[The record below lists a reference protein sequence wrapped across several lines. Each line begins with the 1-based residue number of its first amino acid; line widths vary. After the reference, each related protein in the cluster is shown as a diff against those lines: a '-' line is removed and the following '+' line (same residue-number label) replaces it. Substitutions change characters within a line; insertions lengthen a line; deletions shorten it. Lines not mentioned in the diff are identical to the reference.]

1 MCISVLS
8 TAHPEYPFLLISNRD
23 EFLSRPTLR
32 ADWWNPPSSQVLG
45 GRDLQRQERG
55 TWLAITKQG
64 RIAILTNFREE
75 GDTEI
80 NQAKSR
86 GAITNSYLTI
96 PPDSG
101 ETEEGLAERL
111 MKDVGIHDMG
121 GFTMLYGKL
130 QAPKSLN
137 DSGSSPNMPGLA
149 IISNRTESSSRL
161 RRIATHQGETHGI
174 SNSHFGDTTWPK
186 VIRGQELLKRV
197 IEDNVA
203 TPSSSQNDFI
213 ENLFSI
219 LCVDDI
225 PKRKL
230 GEDWDMYVR
239 HMRNSIMIPPAKGQ
253 VIENRAA
260 DQLRVGD
267 AGGMETPDHAKVESG
282 QKAYG
287 TTKQTVILVNQ
298 EGKVTYVERTLFD
311 QDGMPLEGKDRDVR
325 HEFVING
332 WNGIS

>member
-8 TAHPEYPFLLISNRD
+8 TAHPDYPFILISNRD

-32 ADWWNPPSSQVLG
+32 ADWWDSPNSHVLG

-55 TWLAITKQG
+55 TWLGITKQG

-96 PPDSG
+96 PPNSG
-101 ETEEGLAERL
+101 ETEEEVAERL
-111 MKDVGIHDMG
+111 MKDGIHDMG

-130 QAPKSLN
+130 RAPSDN
-137 DSGSSPNMPGLA
+137 DKHMPGLA
-149 IISNRTESSSRL
+149 IISNRTESSASL

-186 VIRGQELLKRV
+186 VVRGEQLLKQ
-197 IEDNVA
+197 IIQNNISNPA
-203 TPSSSQNDFI
+203 QSQNDFT
-213 ENLFSI
+213 EDLFSI

-225 PKRKL
+225 PKRRAE
-230 GEDWDMYVR
+230 EDWDMYVR

-253 VIENRAA
+253 IVENRSA
-260 DQLRVGD
+260 DQLRTGD
-267 AGGMETPDHAKVESG
+267 TGGTATPDHAQVQPG
-282 QKAYG
+282 QKPYG
-287 TTKQTVILVNQ
+287 TTKQTVILVDKDGN
-298 EGKVTYVERTLFD
+298 VTYVERTLSD
-311 QDGMPLEGKDRDVR
+311 ENGTPMPEKDRDVK
-325 HEFVING
+325 HEFTIEG
-332 WNGIS
+332 WNASS